1 MPRAARI
8 DIPGLLHHVIVR
20 GIERKDIFLD
30 DADRANFV
38 QRFGLVLQQTETQCL
53 AWSLMSNHFHLL
65 LKPTAEKL
73 SSFMRRLLT
82 GYAVT
87 FNLRHRRSGHLF
99 QNRYKSI
106 VCEEDP
112 YLLEL
117 VRYIHLNPL
126 RVGLVPDV
134 QALSK
139 YRWTGHAV
147 IMGRQMLDGQNVGE
161 ILSYFGNKTKAARE
175 AYCRFIVD
183 GAGQGNRNELVGG
196 GLQRVKKS
204 LVDDQPTMYD
214 ERILGSGPFV
224 QYLVEKHGVAGIE
237 RPVLELPDILGRV
250 ADFLGVTVGE
260 IREAGRSKTVSMAR
274 SIVSYVGYRKMGHS
288 GEDVARML
296 GITRS
301 GVCRRAVAGEVL
313 FRGND
318 QLRKLFQD

>member
-1 MPRAARI
+1 
-8 DIPGLLHHVIVR
+8 
-20 GIERKDIFLD
+20 
-30 DADRANFV
+30 
-38 QRFGLVLQQTETQCL
+38 
-53 AWSLMSNHFHLL
+53 
-65 LKPTAEKL
+65 LKPMAGKL

-106 VCEEDP
+106 VCEEDS

-134 QALSK
+134 KALSK
-139 YRWTGHAV
+139 YRWTGHSV
-147 IMGRQMLDGQNVGE
+147 IMGRQTLDGQNIGE
-161 ILSYFGNKTKAARE
+161 VLSYFGNKTKAARE
-175 AYCRFIVD
+175 AYCRFIAD

-196 GLQRVKKS
+196 GLLRVKKS
-204 LVDDQPTMYD
+204 LVDDHPMMYD
-214 ERILGSGPFV
+214 ERILGSGAFV
-224 QYLVEKHGVAGIE
+224 QYLVEKCGVGGIE
-237 RPVLELPDILGRV
+237 KPVLDLPDILGRV

-260 IREAGRSKTVSMAR
+260 ISEVGRSKAVSKAR

-288 GEDVARML
+288 GEDVARIL

-301 GVCRRAVAGEVL
+301 GVCRRAEAGEEL
-313 FRGND
+313 FRGNEE
-318 QLRKLFQD
+318 LKKLFQD